1 MTCDKTKDVVKI
13 GLEKLGS
20 KAFSIC
26 TGLLFALAASSASAQ
41 QQADACAVP
50 AALEPGAFDAPMT
63 FSRATSKGNSNTSVW
78 IAATGI
84 IQPDTP
90 DRFRAFLNEND
101 GSAGGNQLVLH
112 SPGGNL
118 SAGLELGRLFR
129 KAGLTTHIGRTER
142 TQESYNS
149 PCDTWYDGVEPGI
162 CASSCAYAFLGGE
175 VRFVESPY
183 YPTNGGSLGFHQ
195 FYSGGED
202 NSDLVTAEQAAQIRS
217 STLSVAQA
225 ITGQILMYA
234 VEMGIDPRVVAFASS
249 TPSKDL
255 YFPTADEI
263 DELNIASGSG
273 LAEWFMEPYSTGLVT
288 AAKPR
293 RSDSMLEQITM
304 YCLDDR
310 EPMMMMTMYLRTPS
324 YPNPDDLPLDAV
336 EVVLDGQLHK
346 ISRRNLNVRYNE
358 DMILIRASM
367 AGLGNRFASASQI
380 EFSLDAPRAMGNF
393 REESTLN
400 ETARQSI
407 ALAWRNCI

>member
-1 MTCDKTKDVVKI
+1 MSAY
-13 GLEKLGS
+13 EKLGTTV
-20 KAFSIC
+20 FSAC
-26 TGLLFALAASSASAQ
+26 AGVLFTLAASSASAQ

-63 FSRATSKGNSNTSVW
+63 FSWATSKGNSNTSAW
-78 IAATGI
+78 IAATGV

-90 DRFRAFLNEND
+90 ARFREFLNDD
-101 GSAGGNQLVLH
+101 GGSWGGSQLVLH

-129 KAGLTTHIGRTER
+129 KAGLTAHIGRTER
-142 TQESYNS
+142 THESYNT
-149 PCDTWYDGVEPGI
+149 PCDSWYDGVEPGI

-183 YPTNGGSLGFHQ
+183 YPTNDASLGFHQ
-195 FYSGGED
+195 FYGGGED

-249 TPSKDL
+249 TQSNDL

-273 LAEWFMEPYSTGLVT
+273 LAAWFMEPYSTGLVT

-304 YCLDDR
+304 YCLNDR
-310 EPMMMMTMYLRTPS
+310 KPMMMIIMDLRTPS

-336 EVVLDGQLHK
+336 EVVIDGQLHK
-346 ISRRNLNVRYNE
+346 ITRRNLDVRYNG

-367 AGLGNRFASASQI
+367 IGLSDRFSSATQV
-380 EFSLDAPRAMGNF
+380 EFSLDAPRVMGNF
-393 REESTLN
+393 REESALD
-400 ETARQSI
+400 EAARQSI